1 MAEVCTS
8 CDKKLK
14 SDETVRVVTTAYV
27 TENTED
33 SFDYERESDEEVIG
47 SCCDYVLER
56 RRK

>member
-27 TENTED
+27 TENTTD
-33 SFDYERESDEEVIG
+33 SFDYERKTDEAVIC
-47 SCCDYVLER
+47 SRCDYLLER
-56 RRK
+56 GK

>member
-33 SFDYERESDEEVIG
+33 SFDYERESDEANII
-47 SCCDYVLER
+47 
-56 RRK
+56 